1 MIAHRFDRL
10 LQELKLKVT
19 TQRLAILDILAA
31 ESVYLTPDEVW
42 KHMKRRSAKA
52 GLPTVYR
59 NLEELSAC
67 GVLIKIVH
75 PDRRLYYYFCPNSH
89 HHHHFVCIS
98 CRKVEDLSFCGLDI
112 IDKEVK
118 KNLKGTVV
126 SHLMQVYGH
135 CSDCLAG

>member
-1 MIAHRFDRL
+1 MSLSFDTL
-10 LQELKLKVT
+10 LRELRLKVT
-19 TQRLAILDILAA
+19 PKRLAILEILAA
-31 ESVYLTPDEVW
+31 ESIYMTPEEVW
-42 KHMKRRSAKA
+42 KLMKRKSTRA

-75 PDRRLYYYFCPNSH
+75 PDRRLYYYFCPNSR

-98 CRKVEDLSFCGLDI
+98 CRKVEDLRFCGLDV

-118 KNLKGTVV
+118 KSLKGSVV

-135 CSDCLAG
+135 CKECLAG

>member
-1 MIAHRFDRL
+1 MNSGFDTRL
-10 LQELKLKVT
+10 RKLRLKVT
-19 TQRLAILDILAA
+19 PKRLAILELLAA
-31 ESVYLTPDEVW
+31 ESIYLTPEEVW
-42 KHMKRRSAKA
+42 KRLQKKSTRV

-67 GVLIKIVH
+67 GMLIKIVH

-98 CRKVEDLSFCGLDI
+98 CRKVEDLTFCGLDVI
-112 IDKEVK
+112 HREVK
-118 KNLKGTVV
+118 KSLKGAVV

-135 CSDCLAG
+135 CKECLAG

>member
-1 MIAHRFDRL
+1 MARHFDTL
-10 LQELKLKVT
+10 LRELKLKVT
-19 TQRLAILDILAA
+19 PQRLAILKILDA
-31 ESVYLTPDEVW
+31 ESIYLTPEEIW
-42 KHMKRRSAKA
+42 KHMKRMSAKS

-75 PDRRLYYYFCPNSH
+75 PDRRLYYYFCRNSL

-98 CRKVEDLSFCGLDI
+98 CRKVEDLSFCGMDAI
-112 IDKEVK
+112 NKEVK
-118 KNLKGTVV
+118 KNLKGAVV
-126 SHLMQVYGH
+126 SHLMQVYGR